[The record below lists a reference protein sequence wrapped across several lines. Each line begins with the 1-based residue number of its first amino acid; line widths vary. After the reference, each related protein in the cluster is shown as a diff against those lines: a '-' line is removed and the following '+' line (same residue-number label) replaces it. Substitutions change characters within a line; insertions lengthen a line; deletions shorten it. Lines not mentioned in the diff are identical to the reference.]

1 MHDGEHEHPQRAAKA
16 ALLRRPRQLVIKIG
30 SSVLADDRGISHA
43 QMDRLAAEIA
53 GLRRG
58 GLCVTVVSSGAIA
71 AGRAALG
78 MPAARS
84 IPERQAAAAV
94 GQIILMAEYQR
105 AFGLHGVKVAQILL
119 DAEDLASR
127 RRYLNAEHTVASL
140 HAGGILPIVNENDTV
155 AIDEL
160 KFGDNDNLSALVAT
174 LVAADL
180 LVILSDVGGLFSRN
194 PRVVPE
200 AERIPLVTRV
210 DAAVLERAGGAHAGA
225 DHSGGLGT
233 GGMSS
238 KLLAARKAAAAGI
251 ATVIADGRV
260 PGTLE
265 RVLDVGCDVG
275 TLVLPQADRLAR
287 RKHWIAYSSKP
298 AGTLTCDA
306 GATAAVVD
314 RGRSL
319 LPSGIVAVSGRFE
332 AGDCVSLATQRGD
345 EFARGLASYSAGEIA
360 RIAGKRSSEVE
371 QILGFKMGDAVV
383 HRNDLVLTGRTEAPA
398 RSRLAAARRSAP

>member
-1 MHDGEHEHPQRAAKA
+1 VHDAARHEHPQRAAKA

-30 SSVLADDRGISHA
+30 SSVLADDRGISRV

-53 GLRRG
+53 ALRKG
-58 GLCVTVVSSGAIA
+58 GLALTVVSSGAIA
-71 AGRAALG
+71 AGRAELDMAQ
-78 MPAARS
+78 ART

-94 GQIILMAEYQR
+94 GQIVLMAEYQR
-105 AFGLHGVKVAQILL
+105 AFGVHGVKVAQILL

-180 LVILSDVGGLFSRN
+180 LIILSDVAGLFSQN
-194 PRVVPE
+194 PRLVPQ

-210 DAAVLERAGGAHAGA
+210 DAAVLERAGATADGA
-225 DHSGGLGT
+225 SGLGT
-233 GGMSS
+233 GGMRS

-251 ATVIADGRV
+251 ATIIADGRV
-260 PGTLE
+260 PGTLAS
-265 RVLDVGCDVG
+265 VLDVDADVG

-298 AGTLTCDA
+298 AGTLSCDA

-319 LPSGIVAVSGRFE
+319 LPSGIVAVSGRFQ
-332 AGDCVSLATQRGD
+332 AGDCVSLAAPGGD
-345 EFARGLASYSAGEIA
+345 EFARGLVSYSAGEIA

-383 HRNDLVLTGRTEAPA
+383 HRNDLVLTGRSEAPL
-398 RSRLAAARRSAP
+398 RSRLAAGRRSAP